1 MGMASGNH
9 DREAPPH
16 PAPVVALVE
25 WRQPGDCRSSA
36 LLLPTVSPGCRFLA
50 VAELVGVD
58 EIARLVGVSR
68 QRVNA
73 IARSDSAFPEPL
85 AELAA
90 GRIWDRAEIEKWV
103 AVRARREQRTIV
115 SDING
120 ITLVTPHKFAEVE
133 ALANEFMKAKPVI
146 FELRRLD
153 QMLQR
158 RCIDF
163 ASGLAYGL
171 RGQVSRVADKVLL
184 LEPEGTRLSQKER
197 RAISDQL

>member
-1 MGMASGNH
+1 MT
-9 DREAPPH
+9 
-16 PAPVVALVE
+16 
-25 WRQPGDCRSSA
+25 Q
-36 LLLPTVSPGCRFLA
+36 
-50 VAELVGVD
+50 LVGVD
-58 EIARLVGVSR
+58 EIARLVGISR

-73 IARSDSAFPEPL
+73 IVRTDAAFPEPL

-90 GRIWDRAEIEKWV
+90 GRIWDRTEIDKWM
-103 AVRARREQRTIV
+103 AQRARGGKREIV
-115 SDING
+115 SEING
-120 ITLVTPHKFAEVE
+120 ITLVTPHEFAEVE
-133 ALANEFMKAKPVI
+133 ALANEFMKSKPVI
-146 FELRRLD
+146 LELRRLD

-184 LEPEGTRLSQKER
+184 LEPEGTRLSPKER

>member
-1 MGMASGNH
+1 MGLYGVIGQLVAVVKGVSH
-9 DREAPPH
+9 LTIVDRH
-16 PAPVVALVE
+16 YS
-25 WRQPGDCRSSA
+25 Q
-36 LLLPTVSPGCRFLA
+36 LPTVTPADRFLV

-58 EIARLVGVSR
+58 EIVRLVGISR

-73 IARSDSAFPEPL
+73 LVRSDSAFPEPL

-103 AVRARREQRTIV
+103 TQRARGEQREIV
-115 SDING
+115 SEING
-120 ITLVTPHKFAEVE
+120 ITLVTPHEFAEVE
-133 ALANEFMKAKPVI
+133 ALAKEFMKSKPVI

-184 LEPEGTRLSQKER
+184 LEPAGTRLSQKER